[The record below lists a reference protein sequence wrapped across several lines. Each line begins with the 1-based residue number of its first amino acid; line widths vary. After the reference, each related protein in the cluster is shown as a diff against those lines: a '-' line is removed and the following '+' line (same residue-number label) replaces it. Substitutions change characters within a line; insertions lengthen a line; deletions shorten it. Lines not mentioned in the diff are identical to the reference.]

1 MVGGRSGRWR
11 LERWHAS
18 ALRSPLARLTSRRS
32 LVATLIQRKELIVRV
47 FRLAAPPARK
57 GVARKTVEVGT
68 ASILPLH
75 HHIIHSIGRVLLVV
89 RVAAVEVEL
98 QLARQAVPGLARVAV
113 ELEYLRSYE
122 GGGGAEV
129 WVDGRFVGELDGLW
143 DKPVRPLRLCCSLAR
158 PDLACAGRR
167 RLPTTS
173 QLLLRLALQQTCGAG
188 TATGR
193 AQTCF
198 RWR

>member
-1 MVGGRSGRWR
+1 MHGR
-11 LERWHAS
+11 LQERSSRA
-18 ALRSPLARLTSRRS
+18 ALR
-32 LVATLIQRKELIVRV
+32 
-47 FRLAAPPARK
+47 AAPVSTGAPC
-57 GVARKTVEVGT
+57 
-68 ASILPLH
+68 H
-75 HHIIHSIGRVLLVV
+75 HHLSCLLLQAAAVV
-89 RVAAVEVEL
+89 RPE
-98 QLARQAVPGLARVAV
+98 PGLGQTARVAV